1 MRNEIKNYIGLNINY
16 ICTSRKLK
24 KIEFGEIFNIKSTTL
39 TSYTNGVSNPPL
51 DIIQRICAH
60 FKITLDDFINE
71 DMQQKQYADLSP
83 ATHKIA
89 EPPAEY
95 VTQKDKTILAQEK
108 TIATL
113 EKQVALLEKTVDSL
127 EAKLAKKAS

>member
-1 MRNEIKNYIGLNINY
+1 MKNYIGLNIKFLY
-16 ICTSRKLK
+16 SQK
-24 KIEFGEIFNIKSTTL
+24 KMTQEAFGDLFGIKQTTL
-39 TSYTNGVSNPPL
+39 NTYISGRSNPT
-51 DIIQRICAH
+51 IENIQKICAH

-71 DMQQKQYADLSP
+71 DMQRKSYADLSP
-83 ATHKIA
+83 VTHKVV